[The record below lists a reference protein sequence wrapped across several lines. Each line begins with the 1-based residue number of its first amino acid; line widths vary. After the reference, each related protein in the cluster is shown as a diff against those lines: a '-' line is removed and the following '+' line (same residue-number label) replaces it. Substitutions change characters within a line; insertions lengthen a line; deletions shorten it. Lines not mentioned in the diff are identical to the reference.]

1 MKKSL
6 TISLIALI
14 LIFTSCATDDYEKI
28 VKDTSIK
35 TEFTRNP
42 PVTNEITLKLL
53 DKENKNGNFLMT
65 ANFRDQ
71 LKDQFH
77 AYEVDGQKIVM
88 RDDGK
93 GADSIKGDGIFS
105 VFIKMDTNE
114 VREMVVQQ
122 NAAIERGN
130 KLEAQL
136 RDMPGALRFDK
147 RDTTR
152 FAALHSIL
160 QSDPNI
166 SFVNRQVK
174 FDKKDIRLID
184 LEAALRLRIPIRIFP
199 ELLCPPPPADL
210 IPKSLM
216 INATSGVEDAT
227 RTWNPVTHTGNKTG
241 AWTFNNIIN
250 HMVNKSA
257 TTKTATEFVL
267 TWLKSWEADI
277 PLNGDNAA
285 KRTAITAII
294 ENWQKRSATAGLP
307 ADTLDMA
314 EAPVKLLAI
323 VNRVDLR
330 QSVGYGGG
338 DAGEGRFVFALMN
351 STDIAVLNSPQPFTI
366 IFEYGVNKKGCT
378 PVRKWG
384 QQWYDLHTLT
394 LGDPTYNSALQAI
407 TDQFVNANTNPAK
420 PNGSSLNQIRTNEIA
435 LAGPWQLREF
445 NIDATTHL
453 LKLVTV
459 KKTPRN
465 ALNNS
470 ALLADFINSHC
481 AEILANNYDVPD
493 AVSGQPFLGAVS
505 NTTLGPADA
514 WNAAITCADVATA
527 RQIFSLNTCNACH
540 GIETATGFTHVN
552 TASFGSTAGL
562 SGFLTGI
569 TINDPV
575 SGTPITFSD
584 LDDRAKKLQQLVCM
598 SCKIFGPLVFRPTK
612 MVH

>member
-1 MKKSL
+1 MKL
-6 TISLIALI
+6 CEFAEEL
-14 LIFTSCATDDYEKI
+14 YEKLL
-28 VKDTSIK
+28 KETNIK
-35 TEFTRNP
+35 TEFTTNP
-42 PVTNEITLKLL
+42 PVTNEIILKLL
-53 DKENKNGNFLMT
+53 DKPTKNGNFLMT

-71 LKDQFH
+71 LKDPFH
-77 AYEVDGQKIVM
+77 AYEVDGEKIVM

-93 GADSIKGDGIFS
+93 GADSVKGDGIFS
-105 VFIKMDTNE
+105 VYINIDTNE
-114 VREMVVQQ
+114 VREMIVQQ
-122 NAAIERGN
+122 NASIDRGN
-130 KLEAQL
+130 RLEAQL
-136 RDMPGALRFDK
+136 RERPDFLQFDK

-152 FAALHSIL
+152 FSALHAIL
-160 QSDPNI
+160 QSDPNVT
-166 SFVNRQVK
+166 FVNRQVK
-174 FDKKDIRLID
+174 VDKKNIQLID
-184 LEAALRLRIPIRIFP
+184 LESALKLRIPIRIFP
-199 ELLCPPPPADL
+199 ELLCPPPPPGL

-216 INATSGVEDAT
+216 INATSVVEDPT
-227 RTWNPVTHTGNKTG
+227 RTWNPVTHLGSKTG

-250 HMVNKSA
+250 QMVNKSA
-257 TTKTATEFVL
+257 TGKTATEFVL
-267 TWLKSWEADI
+267 TWLKSWAVNI
-277 PLNGDNAA
+277 PLNGDNAGP
-285 KRTAITAII
+285 RPAINTII
-294 ENWQKRSATAGLP
+294 DNWVQRSAAAGLP

-330 QSVGYGGG
+330 QSIGYSSG
-338 DAGEGRFVFALMN
+338 DAGEGRFVFSLLN
-351 STDIAVLNSPQPFTI
+351 STTTAVLNSAQPFTI
-366 IFEYGVNKKGCT
+366 IFEYGVNKKGCK
-378 PVRKWG
+378 PVRSWG
-384 QQWYDLHTLT
+384 QQWYDLHTLN
-394 LGDPTYNSALQAI
+394 LGDPTYNAALQAI
-407 TDQFVNANTNPAK
+407 TDQFVNANTNPTK

-445 NIDATTHL
+445 NIDAASHL

-505 NTTLGPADA
+505 NTNLSPADA
-514 WNAAITCADVATA
+514 WNAAITCSDVATT

-540 GIETATGFTHVN
+540 GIETQTGFTHVN
-552 TASFGSTAGL
+552 PASFGVTAGL

-569 TINDPV
+569 TVADPV

-584 LDDRAKKLQQLVCM
+584 LDDRAKKLQLLVCLA
-598 SCKIFGPLVFRPTK
+598 CKKFGPLVFRPTK